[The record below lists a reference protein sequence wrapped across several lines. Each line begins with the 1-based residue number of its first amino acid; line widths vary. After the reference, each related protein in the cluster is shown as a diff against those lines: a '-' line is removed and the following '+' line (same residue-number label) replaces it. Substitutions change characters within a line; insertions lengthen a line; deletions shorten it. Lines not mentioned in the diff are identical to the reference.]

1 MSSFNPSINYSRLVF
16 LGGLDY
22 LEHVFTDEDCHRANM
37 KTNSIGKWLEE
48 EKPHWNMDKVK
59 NPKQSK
65 RAYHALTRYE
75 PNINIKIYS
84 HSLIYEDCP
93 TGDG

>member
-1 MSSFNPSINYSRLVF
+1 M
-16 LGGLDY
+16 
-22 LEHVFTDEDCHRANM
+22 EHVFTDEDCHRANM

-59 NPKQSK
+59 NPMQSK

-75 PNINIKIYS
+75 SNISIKIYN